1 VQEGDRPPPLG
12 SKDGHQHSVPGA
24 TVRTIALLFAVLM
37 VGAASGEAKVACKL
51 PMYIQAPPAP
61 GDATTDTVNLFL
73 YGLKS
78 TVRQHQGCLV
88 DKMNDAHLG
97 LYITTLNLVN
107 AEGPGEASVI
117 AVALAVPL
125 NGVPVYMDH
134 YVLILRET
142 EAIDGQVN
150 ALLESIGETLNRHTL
165 PGQ

>member
-1 VQEGDRPPPLG
+1 
-12 SKDGHQHSVPGA
+12 
-24 TVRTIALLFAVLM
+24 VRTIALLFAVLM

-107 AEGPGEASVI
+107 AEGRSEASVM

>member
-1 VQEGDRPPPLG
+1 MRV
-12 SKDGHQHSVPGA
+12 
-24 TVRTIALLFAVLM
+24 IALLFAVLM
-37 VGAASGEAKVACKL
+37 VGTASGEAKVACKL

-78 TVRQHQGCLV
+78 AVRQHQGCIV
-88 DKMNDAHLG
+88 DKMTDAHLG
-97 LYITTLNLVN
+97 LYVTTLNLVN
-107 AEGPGEASVI
+107 AEGRSDASVV

>member
-1 VQEGDRPPPLG
+1 
-12 SKDGHQHSVPGA
+12 
-24 TVRTIALLFAVLM
+24 VRAIALLFAVLM

-51 PMYIQAPPAP
+51 PMYIQSPQAL
-61 GDATTDTVNLFL
+61 GGGSTDTVSLFL

-78 TVRQHQGCLV
+78 AVTQHQGCVV
-88 DKMNDAHLG
+88 DKMTDAHLG
-97 LYITTLNLVN
+97 LYVTTVNLVN
-107 AEGPGEASVI
+107 TEGRSDASVI

-134 YVLILRET
+134 YVLILRQT

-150 ALLESIGETLNRHTL
+150 ALLESIGQTLDRHTL

>member
-1 VQEGDRPPPLG
+1 MRV
-12 SKDGHQHSVPGA
+12 
-24 TVRTIALLFAVLM
+24 IALLFAVLM
-37 VGAASGEAKVACKL
+37 VGVASGEAKVACKL
-51 PMYIQAPPAP
+51 PMYIQTPHAP
-61 GDATTDTVNLFL
+61 GEVTTDTVNLFL

-78 TVRQHQGCLV
+78 AVTQHQGCVV
-88 DKMNDAHLG
+88 DKMAEAHLG

-107 AEGPGEASVI
+107 AEGHNDASVI

>member
-1 VQEGDRPPPLG
+1 MR
-12 SKDGHQHSVPGA
+12 A
-24 TVRTIALLFAVLM
+24 IALLFAVLM

-51 PMYIQAPPAP
+51 PMYIQAQAP
-61 GDATTDTVNLFL
+61 GDGATDTVNLFL

-78 TVRQHQGCLV
+78 AVRQHQGCVV
-88 DKMNDAHLG
+88 DKMTDAHLG
-97 LYITTLNLVN
+97 LYVTTVNLVN
-107 AEGPGEASVI
+107 AEGRSDASVI

-142 EAIDGQVN
+142 EAVDGQVN
-150 ALLESIGETLNRHTL
+150 ALLQSIGETLDRHTS

>member
-1 VQEGDRPPPLG
+1 MR
-12 SKDGHQHSVPGA
+12 A
-24 TVRTIALLFAVLM
+24 IALLFSVLM

-51 PMYIQAPPAP
+51 PMYIQAPQAP
-61 GDATTDTVNLFL
+61 GDGTSTDTVNLFL

-78 TVRQHQGCLV
+78 AVRQHQGCVV
-88 DKMNDAHLG
+88 DKMTDAHLG
-97 LYITTLNLVN
+97 LYITTVNLVN
-107 AEGPGEASVI
+107 AEGRSEASVM

-142 EAIDGQVN
+142 EAVDGQVN
-150 ALLESIGETLNRHTL
+150 ALLESIGETLDRHTL

>member
-1 VQEGDRPPPLG
+1 
-12 SKDGHQHSVPGA
+12 
-24 TVRTIALLFAVLM
+24 M

-107 AEGPGEASVI
+107 AEGRSEASVI

>member
-1 VQEGDRPPPLG
+1 
-12 SKDGHQHSVPGA
+12 
-24 TVRTIALLFAVLM
+24 VRTIALLFAVLM

-51 PMYIQAPPAP
+51 PMYIQAPHAP
-61 GDATTDTVNLFL
+61 GDSTTDTVSLFV

-78 TVRQHQGCLV
+78 AVRQHQGCVV

-97 LYITTLNLVN
+97 LYITTVNLVN
-107 AEGPGEASVI
+107 TEGRSEASVI

-150 ALLESIGETLNRHTL
+150 ALLESIGETLDRHTL